1 MTKSLNKEVKRTCIL
16 IDSGKTN
23 RKYIKGCVKM
33 EILSSTHIKA
43 DCDIWNHFI
52 SLKVHVNIHKERGIF
67 MKLSYCILK
76 WKNSETDGIPFQDR
90 LLNINLNAFL
100 WTRGTSTPHN
110 NGIRLDIVWFI
121 IVICHVA
128 MSKIRSEQ
136 VHNLLWKFLNSI
148 ARNVLS
154 LVSFYYKKYKKYQFN
169 LIQFCSVA
177 RCNYFFYWIQTIVLW
192 PFH

>member
-1 MTKSLNKEVKRTCIL
+1 MSKWKFYPQLTLKPTAISEIIL
-16 IDSGKTN
+16 F
-23 RKYIKGCVKM
+23 
-33 EILSSTHIKA
+33 L
-43 DCDIWNHFI
+43 FF

-67 MKLSYCILK
+67 IKLSYCILK
-76 WKNSETDGIPFQDR
+76 CKKLWNRRHILSSP

-100 WTRGTSTPHN
+100 WTRSTSTPHN

-154 LVSFYYKKYKKYQFN
+154 LVSFYYKKKNQLH
-169 LIQFCSVA
+169 LIQKV
-177 RCNYFFYWIQTIVLW
+177 NTIL
-192 PFH
+192 FSCEM